1 MPDSADTQTN
11 LSAFGS
17 CSAWRQRAVVV
28 REVTMLSTFL
38 VLLFSSPA
46 AALLPSP
53 RPLAP
58 GNVLASL
65 SSRAL
70 PALASRAAVASGAMA
85 AVLHP
90 HAAAAVEVNSGIE
103 LPNDSFVVGFA
114 VLILVGTGLLNASL
128 GDIVADEVSE
138 RPCVHP
144 FLVSLH
150 QTDAR
155 GPLWLVAC
163 RLSCRPRSTSS
174 TRTGSGARP
183 SSRARRIKKKREDSL
198 THSSLTPQDCA
209 AHCMCLVHIRSDT
222 DLHVGRRAQPPLAR
236 GPVM

>member
-1 MPDSADTQTN
+1 
-11 LSAFGS
+11 
-17 CSAWRQRAVVV
+17 
-28 REVTMLSTFL
+28 MLSTFL

-65 SSRAL
+65 TSRAL

-138 RPCVHP
+138 RPCVCILFW
-144 FLVSLH
+144 FLSIRLTPAVRCGLLLAGSAAVLGQPHQQEPAAALDLH
-150 QTDAR
+150 QGQEGLR
-155 GPLWLVAC
+155 
-163 RLSCRPRSTSS
+163 RSEKI
-174 TRTGSGARP
+174 P
-183 SSRARRIKKKREDSL
+183 
-198 THSSLTPQDCA
+198 
-209 AHCMCLVHIRSDT
+209 
-222 DLHVGRRAQPPLAR
+222 
-236 GPVM
+236 